1 MKVAVC
7 DDNIKYS
14 QQTEQF
20 LREILNERKSLNIDI
35 FNSGEKL
42 LEACKMKA
50 YDIVFLDIEMPGIK
64 GLEVAK
70 RLREKD
76 NNMIIAFLTNYSE
89 FATKGYEV
97 SAFRYI
103 LKEEPESIIRR
114 QIVSIVNEYN
124 RKQKSLVVMIKGEKS
139 MINIDSI
146 TYAEVIKRVIVIHT
160 TTGKSYEF
168 YAPLNELLEKLEGF
182 GYVKTHQSFIVNMS
196 YIESI
201 LSSTVEL
208 KTGESI
214 PLSRTFKRQVE
225 TAYIN
230 YIISL

>member
-1 MKVAVC
+1 MNIAVC
-7 DDNIKYS
+7 DDNMKYS
-14 QQTEQF
+14 QQTEQYI
-20 LREILNERKSLNIDI
+20 RDIISDRRSLNIDI
-35 FNSGEKL
+35 FNSGDKL
-42 LEACKMKA
+42 LEACKLKS
-50 YDIVFLDIEMPGIK
+50 YDIAFLDIEMPGIK
-64 GLEVAK
+64 GLDVAK
-70 RLREKD
+70 KLREKD
-76 NNMIIAFLTNYSE
+76 NNIIIAFLTNYSE

-114 QIVSIVNEYN
+114 QMISIINEYN

-139 MINIDSI
+139 IINIDSI

-160 TTGKSYEF
+160 VTGKSYEF
-168 YAPLNELLEKLEGF
+168 YAPLNELLEKLEGY

-201 LSSTVEL
+201 LCNTIEL

-225 TAYIN
+225 TSYIN
-230 YIISL
+230 YVISL